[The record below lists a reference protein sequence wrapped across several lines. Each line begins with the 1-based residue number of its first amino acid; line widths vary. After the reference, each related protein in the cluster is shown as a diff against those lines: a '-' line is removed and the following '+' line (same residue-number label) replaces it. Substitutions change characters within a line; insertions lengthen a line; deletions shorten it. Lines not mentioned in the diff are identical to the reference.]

1 MISYHD
7 DVKQELIDIIA
18 IANKGESFSLTD
30 RQLTML
36 FYWAR
41 NKDRPEFKFI
51 KEAFPN
57 DLFINGKKAKAD
69 KTKKQK
75 SAKKVKK
82 SKTATS
88 KKAGG
93 NVSDESKDGE

>member
-1 MISYHD
+1 MVGYHD

-57 DLFINGKKAKAD
+57 DLFINGKKAKA
-69 KTKKQK
+69 KKQK
-75 SAKKVKK
+75 SAKKAKK
-82 SKTATS
+82 G
-88 KKAGG
+88 KKATGKKTGG
-93 NVSDESKDGE
+93 NASDESKGGE